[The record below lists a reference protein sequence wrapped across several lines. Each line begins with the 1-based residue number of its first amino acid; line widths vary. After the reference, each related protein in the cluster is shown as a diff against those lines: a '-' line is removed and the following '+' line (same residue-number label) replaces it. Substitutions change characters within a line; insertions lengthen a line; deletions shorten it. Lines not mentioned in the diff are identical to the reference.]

1 MNFQLISCAISSPN
15 PNMRPLINGNIRF
28 IEQEPANDKILP
40 NGIPAEE
47 EELVAL
53 SCVETFEA
61 LEMVLSKMSDG
72 LSSSCSC
79 GCVSTPEKATGSG
92 FTILRIS
99 SGISLITSSAMS
111 VSVMSTP
118 LVDVMRKRCWSKTR
132 CGFNRTVWNVQK

>member
-1 MNFQLISCAISSPN
+1 
-15 PNMRPLINGNIRF
+15 MRPLINGNTRF

-47 EELVAL
+47 EELVLL

-99 SGISLITSSAMS
+99 SGISLIISSAMS
-111 VSVMSTP
+111 VSVMWTP
-118 LVDVMRKRCWSKTR
+118 LVDVMRKRC
-132 CGFNRTVWNVQK
+132 